1 MITQPIN
8 HNNMSAKQEKIEKT
22 FREKIETIR
31 MDMVNLIEDLDFRII
46 EYKDTE
52 DFENAMKCDI
62 KRKQLIM
69 VLGRLDKA
77 LK

>member
-1 MITQPIN
+1 
-8 HNNMSAKQEKIEKT
+8 MSAKQEKIEKT

-46 EYKDTE
+46 EYKETE

-62 KRKQLIM
+62 KRRQLIM
-69 VLGRLDKA
+69 VLGRLEKA